1 MRFSIHLPFVLS
13 FSRNITILLV
23 ENLRFSQFYTPQS
36 CLKPSQG
43 DLAHKIWCKLEKLVG
58 PRRVENDAPARP
70 PNLTSSS
77 ASRDVHI
84 DLLTPNVHRCMAV
97 LRGPLFI
104 SLQQNQFN
112 RFRNI
117 AFTMRPVAA
126 SCDPDLWPPN
136 PKSSSSFVIIF
147 YLPWK

>member
-84 DLLTPNVHRCMAV
+84 DLLTPT
-97 LRGPLFI
+97 FI
-104 SLQQNQFN
+104 VVWPCYVDHFLSVQQNQFN